1 MDNEESGVIAPG
13 ESERPSDFGS
23 DAEAAAPQLSPGV
36 MPDAA
41 DQGRLDALREERRKR
56 QDAEEKYNQ
65 TLRAYSELLQQQQMK
80 DSQPE
85 VPEFNEDDIITYKDV
100 KKILDRERQRGE
112 DETRKSMYQENLKRA
127 KEKYQDFD
135 DVLKLADEM
144 IASNPDLRGL
154 DDVIMQKPNA
164 PFLAYEL
171 GKLHP
176 NYRKKADMQTTQ
188 NVVNRLERNLSQ
200 PPNLGGGTS
209 APYLDDTE
217 RIRRMS
223 KEEFE
228 AFDKRVLYG

>member
-1 MDNEESGVIAPG
+1 MDNEDTGVNIPG
-13 ESERPSDFGS
+13 ESERPSDFG
-23 DAEAAAPQLSPGV
+23 DEAGAAAPQLSPGV
-36 MPDAA
+36 TPDAA

-56 QDAEEKYNQ
+56 QEAEEKYTQ
-65 TLRAYSELLQQQQMK
+65 TLRAYSDLLQQQQAK

-100 KKILDRERQRGE
+100 KKILEREREKGA
-112 DETRKSMYQENLKRA
+112 DETRKSMYNENLKRA
-127 KEKYQDFD
+127 REKFQDFD

-144 IASNPDLRGL
+144 IASNPDLHGL

-176 NYRKKADMQTTQ
+176 NYRKKADMRNTES
-188 NVVNRLERNLSQ
+188 VVNRLERNLSQ
-200 PPNLGGGTS
+200 PPNMSGGSS

-217 RIRRMS
+217 RIKRMS
-223 KEEFE
+223 KDEFAE
-228 AFDKRVLYG
+228 FDKRVLYG